1 MRGDRSDIP
10 DPLATKNPRRAHR
23 FRIDFICPPSLIPCA
38 VQAPIFPMSADLQD
52 TPRPLGEIA
61 IGPSKLDQFL
71 DRNQKGMIGLAI
83 AIALA
88 GGAWIV
94 YRGIE
99 RSQQEDAGIA
109 LTKAAELTD
118 LQTILKDYPKTPAAG
133 SAQLLAAE
141 KQWATNPDEA
151 IATLR
156 KFIETNPSH
165 PAAPTA
171 QASLGNKLVKQNKT
185 AEAEIAFQAI
195 VDNPSARF
203 LAPYALVQLG
213 DLAKTAGDL
222 KKAESFYQKA
232 ENEYPDNH
240 FSQIAKQHLLLLNAK
255 PPVEIDAPPAPP
267 VTPGQSPTGP
277 DLMNP
282 GSSAPFGTGSDLPID
297 PEPAVPQ
304 PGLPQP

>member
-1 MRGDRSDIP
+1 MRA
-10 DPLATKNPRRAHR
+10 DPSGIVCLLTTKNPRRAHR
-23 FRIDFICPPSLIPCA
+23 FLIDFICPPSLIPCA
-38 VQAPIFPMSADLQD
+38 VQASIFPMSDDLQD

-61 IGPSKLDQFL
+61 IGPSKFEQFL

-83 AIALA
+83 AIAIA
-88 GGAWIV
+88 GGAWIIH
-94 YRGIE
+94 RGIE
-99 RSQQEDAGIA
+99 HSQREDAGVA

-141 KQWATNPDEA
+141 KQWAINQDEA

-156 KFIETNPSH
+156 KFIEANPAH
-165 PAAPTA
+165 PATPTA
-171 QASLGNKLVKQNKT
+171 QASLGNKLVKQNKI
-185 AEAEIAFQAI
+185 AEAETAFQAI
-195 VDNPSARF
+195 VDNASARF

-213 DLAKTAGDL
+213 DLAKTAGNL
-222 KKAESFYQKA
+222 EKAESFYQKA
-232 ENEYPDNH
+232 KSDYPDNH
-240 FSQIAKQHLLLLNAK
+240 FSQIAAQHLQLLKAK

-267 VTPGQSPTGP
+267 VTPGQLPTGP
-277 DLMNP
+277 DLLNP

>member
-1 MRGDRSDIP
+1 MSD
-10 DPLATKNPRRAHR
+10 
-23 FRIDFICPPSLIPCA
+23 
-38 VQAPIFPMSADLQD
+38 DLQD

-61 IGPSKLDQFL
+61 IGPSKFEQFL

-94 YRGIE
+94 YRGIQH
-99 RSQQEDAGIA
+99 SQREDAGVA

-118 LQTILKDYPKTPAAG
+118 LQAILKDYPKTPAAG

-141 KQWATNPDEA
+141 KQWTANPDEA

-165 PAAPTA
+165 PAVPTA
-171 QASLGNKLVKQNKT
+171 QASLGNKLVKQNKISE
-185 AEAEIAFQAI
+185 AEAAFQAI
-195 VDNPSARF
+195 VDNAAARF

-213 DLAKTAGDL
+213 DLARTAGDL
-222 KKAESFYQKA
+222 EKAESLYQKA
-232 ENEYPDNH
+232 KSDYPEENH
-240 FSQIAKQHLLLLNAK
+240 FTQIATQHLQLLKAK

-267 VTPGQSPTGP
+267 VTPGQSPAGP
-277 DLMNP
+277 DLLNP
-282 GSSAPFGTGSDLPID
+282 GSSAPFGTGSDIPAD